1 MTLTLL
7 LSFLHS
13 TALLRIS
20 LLLVLLLN
28 TFLLVIIQL
37 LTEKK
42 QLLEV
47 AGIVLIEYQGISDIS
62 I

>member
-20 LLLVLLLN
+20 LLLILLLN

-37 LTEKK
+37 LTEKNNC
-42 QLLEV
+42 
-47 AGIVLIEYQGISDIS
+47 
-62 I
+62 

>member
-20 LLLVLLLN
+20 LLLILLLN

-37 LTEKK
+37 LTEKT
-42 QLLEV
+42 
-47 AGIVLIEYQGISDIS
+47 IVRGGRDCFDCVSRDI
-62 I
+62 